1 MCSLH
6 VQAQKD
12 TLTALLG
19 ALMTGPKPSQFPGM
33 DQGVAA
39 ADATSRDYSNAS
51 SQWKMTRTQ
60 LPLRLG
66 SILAQVPDPVQVRGQ
81 RGAH

>member
-1 MCSLH
+1 M
-6 VQAQKD
+6 QAQKD

-19 ALMTGPKPSQFPGM
+19 ALMTGPKPSQSPGM
-33 DQGVAA
+33 DQGMAA
-39 ADATSRDYSNAS
+39 ADAASRDHSS
-51 SQWKMTRTQ
+51 CVSQWKMTRTQ
-60 LPLRLG
+60 LALRLG